1 MINAA
6 AVQRLT
12 HPGNQEYLDANR
24 MLRVLITDD
33 DDADR
38 LIIARALKKT
48 GLQLEI
54 HESTSGQDAL
64 LQLQDKRFDCVFL
77 DYRLPDMRGT
87 DLLETITTPEWPMI
101 AAIMLTGAGDE
112 GIATHAL
119 THGAQDY
126 LTKGELNVTAI
137 RRALLRAVEKIDLL
151 KDLEAQREE
160 LEHSNRELEQ
170 YAYVTSHD
178 LQEPLRIIVSFLQLL
193 ERHNGENLDEKSR
206 EYMNF
211 VMDGS
216 KRMQQM
222 VSSLLELSR
231 IGRGSEGFERNDI
244 EELLQEARANL
255 QISIAESGAQITHDA
270 LPAIS
275 CNRQRILQLLQNL
288 IGNAIKYRGDTPP
301 KIHISARPMAV
312 DAVERLSYATSAR
325 HQTIWQF
332 CIEDNG
338 IGIDPKH
345 AERIFIIFQRLHNR
359 EKFAGTGIGL
369 ALCKKIVQIHHGKIW
384 VEPGKNGG
392 SRFIFTL
399 PSLQS

>member
-1 MINAA
+1 MINAIE
-6 AVQRLT
+6 VQRIASAANKNFL
-12 HPGNQEYLDANR
+12 EANR
-24 MLRVLITDD
+24 TLRVLITDD

-38 LIIARALKKT
+38 MIITRALKRT
-48 GLQLEI
+48 GLQLDI
-54 HESTSGQDAL
+54 HEAATGQDAL
-64 LQLQDKRFDCVFL
+64 LKLQDKRFDCVFV
-77 DYRLPDMRGT
+77 DYRLPDMQGT
-87 DLLETITTPEWPMI
+87 QLLETITAPEWPMM

-151 KDLEAQREE
+151 KNLEEQREQ

-193 ERHNGENLDEKSR
+193 ERHNGSSLDDKSR

-211 VMDGS
+211 IVDGS

-231 IGRGSEGFERNDI
+231 IGRGNEGFARNDV
-244 EELLQEARANL
+244 EDLLAEATANL
-255 QISIAESGAQITHDA
+255 QIAIEESGAEITHDA

-275 CNRQRILQLLQNL
+275 CNRHRIQQLLQNL
-288 IGNAIKYRGDTPP
+288 IGNAIKYRGDKPP
-301 KIHISARPMAV
+301 RIHISAQPMAV
-312 DAVERLSYATSAR
+312 DAVERLNYATSAR

-345 AERIFIIFQRLHNR
+345 AERIFVIFQRLHSR
-359 EKFAGTGIGL
+359 EAFEGTGIGL
-369 ALCKKIVQIHHGKIW
+369 ALCRKIVQIHNGKIW
-384 VEPGKNGG
+384 VEPGADGG
-392 SRFIFTL
+392 SRFMFTL
-399 PSLQS
+399 PSLQK